1 MGIGRRTMI
10 LLELTRV
17 GCCEVCGGRFSLP
30 PGSDFPAAC
39 PHCGSKHWL
48 YGRESIESIRI
59 RTGMTFA
66 PRRPD
71 GRRDRRKEPGQGSK
85 SLKRRER
92 ARNQWQSLKPKP
104 IDSEAEASEN

>member
-1 MGIGRRTMI
+1 MGSAGAPMI

-17 GCCEVCGGRFSLP
+17 GQCEMCAGRFYLP
-30 PGSDFPAAC
+30 PGCELPKTC
-39 PHCGSKHWL
+39 PHCGAKDWL
-48 YGRESIESIRI
+48 YGRESIEGIRI

-71 GRRDRRKEPGQGSK
+71 GRRDRRKEPGQGAK

-92 ARNQWQSLKPKP
+92 ARNQWQGLKPKP
-104 IDSEAEASEN
+104 EEEKYVHND